1 MRQLLTAQYVR
12 NPSIPVEIADQIIVY
27 FLCGLALNAGAFF
40 VFLIT
45 IICSYLA
52 MTVFFR
58 TIGCVCPDFDYAM
71 KFAAILITLFVLTG
85 GYFIQYHSELAWL
98 RWIFWV
104 NPFAL
109 GFSVLMM
116 NEFSRISLQCV
127 SRNLVPSGV
136 EEYSHTAYQVCMLPG
151 SVPGSAFVSGTD
163 YIKTAFSYNP
173 AVMWRNFGI
182 IIVMIV
188 AFLFLQASCAE
199 FLQYTN
205 KGSVSHRDFHSKVNT
220 RICINK
226 REDLQTVDHEKT
238 TNKVIKIPICS
249 AYQSQSFSIT
259 VP

>member
-1 MRQLLTAQYVR
+1 
-12 NPSIPVEIADQIIVY
+12 
-27 FLCGLALNAGAFF
+27 
-40 VFLIT
+40 
-45 IICSYLA
+45 

-71 KFAAILITLFVLTG
+71 KFAAILIALFVLTG

-98 RWIFWV
+98 RWIFWI

-116 NEFSRISLQCV
+116 NEFSRIGLECA
-127 SRNLVPSGV
+127 SRDLVPSGA
-136 EEYSHTAYQVCMLPG
+136 EDYPQTTYQVCTLPG

-163 YIKTAFSYNP
+163 YIKAAFSYDP

-182 IIVMIV
+182 IIVMII

-205 KGSVSHRDFHSKVNT
+205 KGSVSHLRFHSKVNT
-220 RICINK
+220 RIRISHK
-226 REDLQTVDHEKT
+226 GQFK
-238 TNKVIKIPICS
+238 S
-249 AYQSQSFSIT
+249 
-259 VP
+259 